1 MTRQELI
8 TYCLTFGGSFEDNPF
23 DDVSKAGAWT
33 VISHESNKKPFA
45 LIYERNGKLCVNLK
59 SDQFEAEFLRRA
71 HKDITPGWNMNKKN
85 WNTVTLGGD
94 VPEDE
99 LKFMIKRSYDLITA
113 KKKRI

>member
-8 TYCLTFGGSFEDNPF
+8 NYCLAFDFAYEDDPF

-33 VISHESNKKPFA
+33 IISHKSNKNPFA

-59 SDQFEAEFLRRA
+59 SDQFEAEFLRQA
-71 HKDITPGWNMNKKN
+71 HKDIKPDGHMDNRY

-99 LKFMIKRSYDLITA
+99 LKFMIKRSYDLIKP
-113 KKKRI
+113 KKE